1 MMTTLVTLIQNAE
14 RDVASTRHPPTGRF
28 VPHEHTP
35 VAAARRLVR
44 RLTSRGF
51 RSRVPLSSV
60 SVPGVDFRSGRSS
73 SV

>member
-14 RDVASTRHPPTGRF
+14 RDATPTRQPASGRLVPHRSALSAVAHRF
-28 VPHEHTP
+28 VQ
-35 VAAARRLVR
+35 
-44 RLTSRGF
+44 RLTDRGF
-51 RSRVPLSSV
+51 RSRVRMSSV

>member
-14 RDVASTRHPPTGRF
+14 RDGAATREAATGRF
-28 VPHEHTP
+28 VPHDHP
-35 VAAARRLVR
+35 LLAGARRLLQ
-44 RLTSRGF
+44 RLARRGF
-51 RSRVPLSSV
+51 RSESRMSSV

>member
-14 RDVASTRHPPTGRF
+14 RDAAATHRRPTGRF
-28 VPHEHTP
+28 VPHEDALL
-35 VAAARRLVR
+35 AAPRRLMR
-44 RLTSRGF
+44 RLARRGF
-51 RSRVPLSSV
+51 RSGTRMSSV

>member
-14 RDVASTRHPPTGRF
+14 RDAAATRQPMYGRVVPHRLAFAATVHRF
-28 VPHEHTP
+28 VQ
-35 VAAARRLVR
+35 
-44 RLTSRGF
+44 RLTQRGF
-51 RSRVPLSSV
+51 RSRARMSSV

>member
-14 RDVASTRHPPTGRF
+14 RDAAATHRPATGRF
-28 VPHEHTP
+28 VPHHHP
-35 VAAARRLVR
+35 LAAAAGRLLH
-44 RLTSRGF
+44 RLTRRGF
-51 RSRVPLSSV
+51 PSATRMSSV